1 MLTLATQLP
10 YWEETQA
17 TQRCHVEMTWPVAE
31 VPATFKWTQDLI
43 SYGKTCRH
51 KNESYRKRFLYS
63 QIPTHGRHDMPH
75 RTTWEAPGPVRRQ
88 RDGGEHVDKSLYGS
102 FHGKEQERRA
112 KQV

>member
-1 MLTLATQLP
+1 MPRGDDLASGGGPSCFQMDP
-10 YWEETQA
+10 RFNQI
-17 TQRCHVEMTWPVAE
+17 R
-31 VPATFKWTQDLI
+31 
-43 SYGKTCRH
+43 KTCRH

-88 RDGGEHVDKSLYGS
+88 RDGGEHVDKSLYGG
-102 FHGKEQERRA
+102 FHGKEQEVRA